1 MAKMYD
7 IYHDFEMRSVGEQS
21 LTQIM
26 MKTVRCAVEDAGAVF
41 GEEAFPIIQH

>member
-1 MAKMYD
+1 MKYTMTLKCP
-7 IYHDFEMRSVGEQS
+7 VGEQS

-41 GEEAFPIIQH
+41 GEEDFQLSAP